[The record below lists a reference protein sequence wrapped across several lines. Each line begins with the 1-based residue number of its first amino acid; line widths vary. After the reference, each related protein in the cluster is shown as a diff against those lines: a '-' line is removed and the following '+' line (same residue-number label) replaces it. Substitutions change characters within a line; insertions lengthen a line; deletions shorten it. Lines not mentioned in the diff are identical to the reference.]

1 MASQDE
7 HVVEEDEGETTI
19 YFDAEEGTFVN
30 AAGEEI
36 RVDVEDEEDEE
47 LDDDDEDEDED
58 DEEDDGGV
66 TPGAGNTAA
75 TTAGATG
82 AHTITSKPAALDN
95 TREKAIADSTFLQ
108 SPNNTSCNSSAKPDY
123 EASSHH
129 LLAQADHE
137 HAHKGKGTTS
147 RSARTKEQKRKKTME
162 SLYPLV
168 AHSDGQDGH
177 SPETATPRS
186 HLRKDKSS

>member
-7 HVVEEDEGETTI
+7 DVVEEDEGETTI

-47 LDDDDEDEDED
+47 LDDDDEDEDE
-58 DEEDDGGV
+58 EEDDGGV
-66 TPGAGNTAA
+66 TPGAGNSAA

-95 TREKAIADSTFLQ
+95 TSEMAIADSKFLQ

-147 RSARTKEQKRKKTME
+147 RSEKTTEQERKKTME

-168 AHSDGQDGH
+168 AHSEGKDGH

-186 HLRKDKSS
+186 HPRKDKSL

>member
-7 HVVEEDEGETTI
+7 DVVEEGEGETTI

-47 LDDDDEDEDED
+47 LDDDDEDED

-95 TREKAIADSTFLQ
+95 TSG
-108 SPNNTSCNSSAKPDY
+108 NC
-123 EASSHH
+123 
-129 LLAQADHE
+129 
-137 HAHKGKGTTS
+137 
-147 RSARTKEQKRKKTME
+147 
-162 SLYPLV
+162 
-168 AHSDGQDGH
+168 
-177 SPETATPRS
+177 
-186 HLRKDKSS
+186 

>member
-47 LDDDDEDEDED
+47 LDDDDEDDDDED
-58 DEEDDGGV
+58 DDGGV

-95 TREKAIADSTFLQ
+95 TREKSIADSTILQ

-123 EASSHH
+123 EESSHH
-129 LLAQADHE
+129 QLVQVDHE
-137 HAHKGKGTTS
+137 HVHKDKGITS
-147 RSARTKEQKRKKTME
+147 HSARTTKQRMMTMMG
-162 SLYPLV
+162 SSCPSA
-168 AHSDGQDGH
+168 AHSDEQGGH
-177 SPETATPRS
+177 SLETAIPRF
-186 HLRKDKSS
+186 LPKKVKSS